1 MNPAELF
8 RQETNTVQLA
18 PGDFLFREGEKG
30 DKMYVLLEGEI
41 DIFLGDFVLETAGP
55 GALLGEMA
63 LIDDSPRTANAVA
76 KTPSPPGANRPAPV
90 SFSRSADTAFCD
102 ACDENAGRSPAS
114 HERRDGGAIA
124 SLERDAALLFRSRAC
139 GVIFRRM
146 RIVAQYL
153 LFAAIATTGCGQQ
166 APTAADFAAQ
176 RQRMVEQQLK
186 PRGIKDER
194 VLAAMAKVPR
204 EEFIPADARA
214 DAYEDGPLPIGYDQT
229 ISQPYIVAFMTEQL
243 RPKPSDRV
251 LEIGSGS
258 GYQAAIL
265 AELVAD
271 VYTIEI
277 VEPLAK
283 TAEATLQR
291 LGYKNV
297 HIKVGDGYKGWPEE
311 APFDAIIVTC
321 APEKVPQPLV
331 DQLKDGGRMVIPVG
345 ERFAQQ
351 LYLLEK
357 KNGQLKESATLPV
370 RFVPMLREAQKK

>member
-1 MNPAELF
+1 M
-8 RQETNTVQLA
+8 Q
-18 PGDFLFREGEKG
+18 
-30 DKMYVLLEGEI
+30 
-41 DIFLGDFVLETAGP
+41 
-55 GALLGEMA
+55 
-63 LIDDSPRTANAVA
+63 
-76 KTPSPPGANRPAPV
+76 
-90 SFSRSADTAFCD
+90 
-102 ACDENAGRSPAS
+102 
-114 HERRDGGAIA
+114 
-124 SLERDAALLFRSRAC
+124 
-139 GVIFRRM
+139 
-146 RIVAQYL
+146 IVGQYL
-153 LFAAIATTGCGQQ
+153 LFAAIATTGCRQQ
-166 APTAADFAAQ
+166 TPAAADFAAQ

-186 PRGIKDER
+186 ARGIKDQR

-204 EEFIPADARA
+204 EEFIPADERIG
-214 DAYEDGPLPIGYDQT
+214 AYEDGPLPIDYGQT

-243 RPKPSDRV
+243 RPKPTDRV

-265 AELVAD
+265 AELVTD

-283 TAEATLQR
+283 SAEATMQR

-297 HIKVGDGYKGWPEE
+297 HIKVGDGYQGWPEE
-311 APFDAIIVTC
+311 APFDAVIVTC
-321 APEKVPQPLV
+321 APENVPQPLA

-370 RFVPMLREAQKK
+370 RFVPMLREGQKQ

>member
-1 MNPAELF
+1 M
-8 RQETNTVQLA
+8 
-18 PGDFLFREGEKG
+18 
-30 DKMYVLLEGEI
+30 
-41 DIFLGDFVLETAGP
+41 
-55 GALLGEMA
+55 
-63 LIDDSPRTANAVA
+63 
-76 KTPSPPGANRPAPV
+76 
-90 SFSRSADTAFCD
+90 SAT
-102 ACDENAGRSPAS
+102 S
-114 HERRDGGAIA
+114 
-124 SLERDAALLFRSRAC
+124 
-139 GVIFRRM
+139 
-146 RIVAQYL
+146 
-153 LFAAIATTGCGQQ
+153 CGQQ
-166 APTAADFAAQ
+166 APSVADFAAQ

-194 VLAAMAKVPR
+194 LLAAMARVPR
-204 EEFIPADARA
+204 EEFVPADERG
-214 DAYEDGPLPIGYDQT
+214 DAYEDGPLPIGFDQT

-243 RPKPSDRV
+243 RLKPSDRL

-258 GYQAAIL
+258 GYQAAVL

-277 VEPLAK
+277 LEPLAK

-297 HIKVGDGYKGWPEE
+297 HLKIGDGYQGWPEQ

-321 APEKVPQPLV
+321 APDKVPQPLV

-345 ERFAQQ
+345 ERLAQQ

-370 RFVPMLREAQKK
+370 RFVPMVRPKEEK

>member
-1 MNPAELF
+1 
-8 RQETNTVQLA
+8 
-18 PGDFLFREGEKG
+18 
-30 DKMYVLLEGEI
+30 
-41 DIFLGDFVLETAGP
+41 
-55 GALLGEMA
+55 
-63 LIDDSPRTANAVA
+63 
-76 KTPSPPGANRPAPV
+76 
-90 SFSRSADTAFCD
+90 
-102 ACDENAGRSPAS
+102 
-114 HERRDGGAIA
+114 
-124 SLERDAALLFRSRAC
+124 
-139 GVIFRRM
+139 M

-153 LFAAIATTGCGQQ
+153 LLAAMAATGCGQQ
-166 APTAADFAAQ
+166 VPSATDFAAQ

-204 EEFIPADARA
+204 EEFVPIEARV

-243 RPKPSDRV
+243 RPKPGDRV

-265 AELVAD
+265 AGLVAN

-291 LGYKNV
+291 LGFTNV
-297 HIKVGDGYKGWPEE
+297 HIRVGDGYKGWPED
-311 APFDAIIVTC
+311 APFDAVIVTC
-321 APEKVPQPLV
+321 APDKVPQPLV

-357 KNGQLKESATLPV
+357 RNGQLKQSATLPV
-370 RFVPMLREAQKK
+370 RFVPMKREGQEK

>member
-1 MNPAELF
+1 
-8 RQETNTVQLA
+8 
-18 PGDFLFREGEKG
+18 
-30 DKMYVLLEGEI
+30 
-41 DIFLGDFVLETAGP
+41 
-55 GALLGEMA
+55 
-63 LIDDSPRTANAVA
+63 
-76 KTPSPPGANRPAPV
+76 
-90 SFSRSADTAFCD
+90 
-102 ACDENAGRSPAS
+102 
-114 HERRDGGAIA
+114 
-124 SLERDAALLFRSRAC
+124 
-139 GVIFRRM
+139 M
-146 RIVAQYL
+146 RIVRQYL
-153 LFAAIATTGCGQQ
+153 LVAAIATTSCRQQ
-166 APTAADFAAQ
+166 TPAAGDFAAQ

-186 PRGIKDER
+186 ARGIKDER

-204 EEFIPADARA
+204 EEFIAADART

-265 AELVAD
+265 AELVPD

-297 HIKVGDGYKGWPEE
+297 HNKVGDGYKGWPEE

-321 APEKVPQPLV
+321 APENVPQPLA

-357 KNGQLKESATLPV
+357 KNGQLKESVTLPV
-370 RFVPMLREAQKK
+370 RFVPMVRDTQKK